1 MSDADN
7 LDLLS
12 SRELHDLAVHRALR
26 HLDVKF
32 LWDLLRELPAGEAA
46 AGRTDLA
53 TADALHL
60 STLISDAIDSGEGEV
75 AESLRPF
82 YLDYLRGHSSD
93 QHGTGNHGAGGSG
106 ADQHGA
112 GGNGS

>member
-12 SRELHDLAVHRALR
+12 ARELHDLAVHRAVR
-26 HLDVKF
+26 HVDVKF

-60 STLISDAIDSGEGEV
+60 SRLISDAIDSGDDDV
-75 AESLRPF
+75 AQALRPF
-82 YLDYLRGHSSD
+82 YLDYLRKH
-93 QHGTGNHGAGGSG
+93 G
-106 ADQHGA
+106 ADQKH
-112 GGNGS
+112 

>member
-1 MSDADN
+1 MTDADN

-12 SRELHDLAVHRALR
+12 ARELHDLAVHRALR

-60 STLISDAIDSGEGEV
+60 SRLIGDVIDSGDGQV

-82 YLDYLRGHSSD
+82 YTGYLR
-93 QHGTGNHGAGGSG
+93 QHE
-106 ADQHGA
+106 ADQGHA
-112 GGNGS
+112 PSGN